1 MITHINTC
9 FAMIKDKVKKYWPFY
24 LFFAIVISFLVISL
38 YSMIRFSWNYNKR
51 LYDRLMSVET
61 KVNDNTMTIPEGSQ
75 VYIVQPQGEQEVIVI
90 GDPDDIT
97 VKPKK
102 RTNK

>member
-1 MITHINTC
+1 MITHIKTC
-9 FAMIKDKVKKYWPFY
+9 IAICVKSVKEWALPILTIIFLLAMLIAPIY
-24 LFFAIVISFLVISL
+24 LFKFA
-38 YSMIRFSWNYNKR
+38 YRRNKA
-51 LYDRLMSVET
+51 LYDHIMSIET
-61 KVNDNTMTIPEGSQ
+61 KVNENTMTIPDGSQ
-75 VYIVQPQGEQEVIVI
+75 VYIVQPQGEQEVVII

>member
-1 MITHINTC
+1 MITHIKTC
-9 FAMIKDKVKKYWPFY
+9 F
-24 LFFAIVISFLVISL
+24 
-38 YSMIRFSWNYNKR
+38 SMIVKAFKEWALPILTIIVLLFLLIVGPILFVRFAWRRNKA
-51 LYDRLMSVET
+51 LYDHLMSIET
-61 KVNDNTMTIPEGSQ
+61 KSNDNTLTIPDNSQ

>member
-1 MITHINTC
+1 MITHIKTC
-9 FAMIKDKVKKYWPFY
+9 LAMIGKAFKEWALPILTLLVVF
-24 LFFAIVISFLVISL
+24 FLVIVGPIL
-38 YSMIRFSWNYNKR
+38 FVRFAWKRNKA
-51 LYDRLMSVET
+51 LYDHLMTIET

-90 GDPDDIT
+90 GDPEDIN

>member
-1 MITHINTC
+1 MITHIKTLLNRLADVVSDWLLPIAVFILLLC
-9 FAMIKDKVKKYWPFY
+9 ILFLPVRKYNRE
-24 LFFAIVISFLVISL
+24 L
-38 YSMIRFSWNYNKR
+38 RKQ
-51 LYDRLMSVET
+51 LMSIES
-61 KVNDNTMTIPEGSQ
+61 KVNENTMTIPDGSQ
-75 VYIVQPQGEQEVIVI
+75 VYIVQPQGEQEVIII

>member
-1 MITHINTC
+1 MCVKSVKEWALPILTIIFLLALLMAPIYVCNSFYKRNKALYEHI
-9 FAMIKDKVKKYWPFY
+9 
-24 LFFAIVISFLVISL
+24 
-38 YSMIRFSWNYNKR
+38 
-51 LYDRLMSVET
+51 MSIDT
-61 KVNDNTMTIPEGSQ
+61 KVNENTMTIPDGSQ

>member
-1 MITHINTC
+1 MITHIKTC
-9 FAMIKDKVKKYWPFY
+9 IQMCVKSVKEWALPVLCIIFLLACLIGPVYLCKFAYK
-24 LFFAIVISFLVISL
+24 
-38 YSMIRFSWNYNKR
+38 RNKA
-51 LYDRLMSVET
+51 LYDHIMSIET
-61 KVNDNTMTIPEGSQ
+61 KVNDNTMTIPDGSQ

>member
-1 MITHINTC
+1 MITHIKTLLNRLADVVSDWLLPIAVFILLLC
-9 FAMIKDKVKKYWPFY
+9 ILFLPVRKYNRE
-24 LFFAIVISFLVISL
+24 L
-38 YSMIRFSWNYNKR
+38 RKQ
-51 LYDRLMSVET
+51 LMSIES
-61 KVNDNTMTIPEGSQ
+61 KVNENTMTIPEGSQ
-75 VYIVQPQGEQEVIVI
+75 VYIVQPQGEQEVIII

>member
-1 MITHINTC
+1 MITHIKTLLNRLADVVSDWLPPIAVFILLLC
-9 FAMIKDKVKKYWPFY
+9 ILFLPVRKYNRE
-24 LFFAIVISFLVISL
+24 L
-38 YSMIRFSWNYNKR
+38 RKQ
-51 LYDRLMSVET
+51 LMSIET
-61 KVNDNTMTIPEGSQ
+61 KVNENTMTIPEGSQ
-75 VYIVQPQGEQEVIVI
+75 VYIVQPQGEQEVIII

>member
-1 MITHINTC
+1 MITHIKTC
-9 FAMIKDKVKKYWPFY
+9 IQMCVKSVKEWALPVLCIIFLLACLIGPVYLCKFAYK
-24 LFFAIVISFLVISL
+24 
-38 YSMIRFSWNYNKR
+38 YNKA
-51 LYDRLMSVET
+51 LYDHLMSIET
-61 KVNDNTMTIPEGSQ
+61 KVNENTMTIPDGSQ
-75 VYIVQPQGEQEVIVI
+75 MYIVQPQGEQEVIVI

>member
-1 MITHINTC
+1 MTTHIKTLLNRLADVVSDWLLPIAVFILLLC
-9 FAMIKDKVKKYWPFY
+9 ILFLPVRKYNRE
-24 LFFAIVISFLVISL
+24 L
-38 YSMIRFSWNYNKR
+38 RKQ
-51 LYDRLMSVET
+51 LMSIES
-61 KVNDNTMTIPEGSQ
+61 KVNENTMTIPEGSQ
-75 VYIVQPQGEQEVIVI
+75 VYIVQPQGEQEVIII